1 VVLFAG
7 WFHGSHGNNLK
18 LSGQSFAV
26 NNAGFIGIP
35 SLAWSGHLIHVALP
49 AARGHRVDWSN
60 LWNRLPHPDG
70 LRGLATLDWTTYAS
84 DLDSPGHSFGIAD
97 QASGTGILSF
107 TGGQIAE
114 STGSLELTDIA
125 HHHLALGIVC
135 LCLGHLTRSI
145 EWRLIPPKSPHFIL
159 GISLAILGTLSTFY
173 AAHLE
178 IYPAYAYLQ
187 RDLVT
192 MSALYTHH
200 SYIGGF
206 FVLGGFAHG
215 GIYFVRDYVPGSND
229 HWLGH
234 LLLRQR
240 HVIISHLSAITLFLG
255 FHTLGIYCHNDVMQS
270 FGAPEYEIAICPVF
284 AIWVQAAHGSGLG
297 SRITTGDFLV
307 HHAIALGLHVTVL
320 ILLKAAFSARSS
332 RLMPDKVAF
341 GYGFPCDG
349 PGRGGT

>member
-187 RDLVT
+187 RDLV
-192 MSALYTHH
+192 
-200 SYIGGF
+200 
-206 FVLGGFAHG
+206 
-215 GIYFVRDYVPGSND
+215 PGSND